1 MRPLALLLASVGSLL
16 LGAQSHVQWY
26 GVERIAAMEREGRPA
41 TLRSSAGVPTRG
53 YDLRYHRLE
62 LELDPAVHAVQGTI
76 TSWFVATQPLAE
88 VRFDLAAEL
97 QVQAVNYHGTAMAFI
112 HDGDTLRIPLPAPLV
127 VSTLD
132 SVQVTYGGVPAG
144 EGGFGSFVTAEH
156 EGVPVLW
163 TLSEP
168 YGAKDWWPC
177 KEDLADKID
186 SIDLF
191 VSHPTG
197 YRAAGNGVL
206 VAETEQGGQLTAHW
220 RHRHPIAHY
229 LIATAITNYQVLE
242 QPVVLPEAV
251 VPMISYAY
259 PEHAFYAQLAADDV
273 AAQMVILSDLFGTY
287 PFADEKYGHA
297 QFGWSGGMEH
307 QTMSFLGVYQAG
319 ITAHEL
325 AHQWFGNKVTCGRWE
340 DIWLNEGFA
349 TYLSGLC
356 LEFDGSGAYWPI
368 WKRETLDLVTSLPG
382 GSVHCADTLDND
394 RLFDSR
400 LTYGKGALVL
410 HQLRWVIGD
419 SAFFAA
425 CRNYL
430 EDPLLAFASARTSD
444 LQEHF
449 EASSGMELDGYFAD
463 WFLGEGYPTYTLEWT
478 QQMDGSVEAVLL
490 QSPSHPAVTF
500 FALPVPVRFSHADH
514 DTTVV
519 LDHTLNGQT
528 FSFTLPFIADE
539 AVIDPELWLISG
551 ANVATGVKEEEV
563 RSVLRLYPNP
573 AVDQVVLHAPA
584 FGAGTTTIIILNNL
598 GQVEW
603 QRTLSFNGTLSIDVQ
618 DLAAGIHHIRLEKD
632 GRWIS
637 ARMVKR

>member
-1 MRPLALLLASVGSLL
+1 MGWF
-16 LGAQSHVQWY
+16 GA
-26 GVERIAAMEREGRPA
+26 ERIAAMERAGRPLA
-41 TLRSSAGVPTRG
+41 LRSSAGTPTRG

-76 TSWFVATQPLAE
+76 TSWFVATQPLNE
-88 VRFDLAAEL
+88 VRFDLSSEL
-97 QVQAVNYHGTAMAFI
+97 QVQTVTYHGAAVAFV
-112 HDGDTLRIPLPAPLV
+112 HDGDTLRIALPAPLP
-127 VSTLD
+127 VSVLD
-132 SVQVTYGGVPAG
+132 SVRVTYGGVPAG

-191 VSHPTG
+191 VSHPVG

-206 VAETEQGGQLTAHW
+206 VAENEQDGQVIAHW

-242 QPVVLPEAV
+242 QSIALPEAV

-259 PEHAFYAQLAADDV
+259 PEQAYFAQLAADDA

-325 AHQWFGNKVTCGRWE
+325 AHQWFGNKVTCGSWE

-368 WKRETLDLVTSLPG
+368 WKQQALGLVTSQPG
-382 GSVHCADTLDND
+382 GSVRCTDTLDND
-394 RLFDSR
+394 RLFDGR

-410 HQLRWVIGD
+410 HQLRWIIGD

-444 LQEHF
+444 LQDHF
-449 EASSGMELDGYFAD
+449 EASSGMDLDWYFAD
-463 WFLGEGYPTYTLEWT
+463 WFIGEGYPTYTLEWT
-478 QQMDGSVEAVLL
+478 QHADGEVEATLM
-490 QSPSHPAVTF
+490 QSPSTSTVTF
-500 FALPVPVRFSHADH
+500 FALPVPVRFRNADT

-519 LDHTLNGQT
+519 LWNTMNGQS
-528 FSFTLPFIADE
+528 FNFTLPFIAE
-539 AVIDPELWLISG
+539 EVAIDPELWLISG
-551 ANVATGVKEEEV
+551 ANVAT
-563 RSVLRLYPNP
+563 SVNERTDRVTLMLYPNP
-573 AVDQVVLHAPA
+573 TTDQVVLHAPT
-584 FGAGTTTIIILNNL
+584 FGPGNSEVVILNGL

-603 QRTLSFNGTLSIDVQ
+603 RSRLYFNGTSSIDVQ
-618 DLAAGIHHIRLEKD
+618 RLPPGIHQVRLERK
-632 GRWIS
+632 GQWTS
-637 ARMVKR
+637 ARLVKR